1 MSPPSSRHCH
11 LRRGGVSLLLET
23 YDDRL
28 PTVRHWGA
36 DLGADLS
43 EANLG
48 DLSRTWTGFRVPSAL
63 DDAASVGLVPEYAR
77 GYAGRPGLVVRRPG
91 SGSSWAPRFTDG
103 VLTATDAEAVVE
115 ATDPDLQLSLRSEL
129 ALAESGLLRMLHAV
143 TNTGGEPIG
152 VVALETALP
161 VPDHAGELLHLT
173 GRWCRER
180 HPQRQPLVD
189 GAVVREGRHGRT
201 GHDATL
207 LLVAGEPGFGSRR
220 GEVWA
225 AHVAWSGDHVTF
237 AERRPE
243 SGSMLGGGELLGPDE
258 VVLAP
263 AETYE
268 TPWLY
273 ATWSDAGLDGASAR
287 LHRWVRAR
295 PRHPRRPRPVVL
307 NTWEAVYFDH
317 DLDRLRGLADVA
329 AGIGVERFVLDDGWF
344 QGRRDDTRALGDWTV
359 DESVWPDGLGP
370 LVDHVEGLG
379 MEFGLWVEPEMISPD
394 SDVARAHPDW
404 VLRGREELPPAW
416 RHQQVLDLQNPAAYE
431 HVRDRLLALL
441 DAYAIA
447 FLKWDHNR
455 DLVDVAHAGRPAVHG
470 QTLAVYR
477 LLDELRAAHPEL
489 EIEGC
494 SSGGARVDLGI
505 LERTDRVWAS
515 DCNDALERQAI
526 QRWTGLLL
534 PPELVGSHV
543 GPPTAHT
550 TGRTHPLGF
559 RAATA
564 LFGHFGI
571 EWDIASAS
579 EAERAELAEWIAL
592 YKAERDL
599 IHRGTAVHSDDGGTD
614 GGLTVH
620 GVVSDDGSRGLY
632 AVAALTSGSP
642 SSSRPVRLP
651 GLEPTRRYRVER
663 VGPEPAYGS
672 FDAGWTDAGAV
683 ELTGSVLTHLGVRLP
698 MLRPESAVVL
708 RVNAV

>member
-1 MSPPSSRHCH
+1 MSAAGETMLH
-11 LRRGGVSLLLET
+11 LRRGGVSVLLET

-28 PTVRHWGA
+28 PSIRHWGA
-36 DLGADLS
+36 DLGED
-43 EANLG
+43 LG
-48 DLSRTWTGFRVPSAL
+48 DVRRALAGVRAPSAL
-63 DDAASVGLVPEYAR
+63 DDPAPVGLVPEYAR
-77 GYAGRPGLVVRRPG
+77 GYAGRPGLVVRRHGP
-91 SGSSWAPRFTDG
+91 GSSWAPRFTDCAVTETDGTG
-103 VLTATDAEAVVE
+103 VSVE
-115 ATDPDLQLSLRSEL
+115 ATDPDLRLSLRSEL
-129 ALAESGLLRMLHAV
+129 VLEESGLLRLRHAL
-143 TNTGGEPIG
+143 TNTGDEPLE
-152 VVALETALP
+152 VVAIEAVLP
-161 VPDHAGELLHLT
+161 VPDRAAELLHLT

-207 LLVAGEPGFGSRR
+207 LLVAGEPGFGSGG
-220 GEVWA
+220 GEVWSV
-225 AHVAWSGDHVTF
+225 HVAWSGDHVTY

-243 SGSMLGGGELLGPDE
+243 SGSVLGGGELLGPGE
-258 VVLAP
+258 IVLAP
-263 AETYE
+263 GETYE
-268 TPWLY
+268 SPWLY

-287 LHRWVRAR
+287 LHRWLRAR
-295 PRHPRRPRPVVL
+295 PQHPRRPRPVVL

-317 DLDRLRGLADVA
+317 DVDRLRGLADVA

-344 QGRRDDTRALGDWTV
+344 HGRRDDTRALGDWTV
-359 DESVWPDGLGP
+359 DEAVWPDGLGP
-370 LVDHVEGLG
+370 LVDHVGGLG

-404 VLRGREELPPAW
+404 ILRGREALPPPW
-416 RHQQVLDLQNPAAYE
+416 RHQQVLDLQNPTAYA
-431 HVRDRLLALL
+431 HVRDQLLALL

-455 DLVDVAHAGRPAVHG
+455 DLVDVAHDGRPAVHH
-470 QTLAVYR
+470 QTTAVYR
-477 LLDELRAAHPEL
+477 LLDELRAAHPDL
-489 EIEGC
+489 EIESC

-550 TGRTHPLGF
+550 TGRTHTLGF

-571 EWDIASAS
+571 EWDIASATD
-579 EAERAELAEWIAL
+579 AERAELAEWIAL

-599 IHRGTAVHSDDGGTD
+599 IHGGRTVHGDPAD

-620 GVVSDDGSRGLY
+620 GAVSDDGAGGLF
-632 AVAALTSGSP
+632 AVAALATASGSTP
-642 SSSRPVRLP
+642 RPVRLP
-651 GLEPTRRYRVER
+651 GLDPVRRYRLER
-663 VGPEPAYGS
+663 VGPAPTYVS
-672 FDAGWTDAGAV
+672 FDAGWTDDGPV
-683 ELTGSVLTHLGVRLP
+683 ELAGSVLTEVGVRLP
-698 MLRPESAVVL
+698 MLRPETAVVL
-708 RVNAV
+708 KVTAV